1 MVIDMIQFLIDALR
15 HVPSDQINACFEG
28 VGAAMILNNCRM
40 VIRDKLVRGVS
51 ILTNAYF
58 TSWGIWNVF
67 YYPSLNQVWSFRAGL
82 CICTANILWILLMLY
97 YKHKEKI
104 RSPYVEAV
112 GAPEGSIHN

>member
-1 MVIDMIQFLIDALR
+1 MVHFTG
-15 HVPSDQINACFEG
+15 DQINAGFELI
-28 VGAAMILNNCRM
+28 GAAMIFNNCRM
-40 VIRDKLVRGVS
+40 VLRDKLVRGVS
-51 ILTNAYF
+51 ILANTYF
-58 TSWGIWNVF
+58 TGWGIWNVF

-112 GAPEGSIHN
+112 GAPESAIHN